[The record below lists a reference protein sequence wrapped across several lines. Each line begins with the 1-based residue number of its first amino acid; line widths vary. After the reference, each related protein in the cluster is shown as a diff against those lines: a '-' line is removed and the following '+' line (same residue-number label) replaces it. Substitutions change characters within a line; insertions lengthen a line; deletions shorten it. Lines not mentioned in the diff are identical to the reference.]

1 MSMHGRKMNSLGSDS
16 DSKLLL
22 QALISCFVINTFPFI
37 ISRYTQYYNNYK
49 VTLLLL
55 TYCIIL
61 STVSSP
67 IEVDTVTDSAA
78 PSGLKQS
85 FRFENKS
92 SLANDL
98 SFLAMMPEYCDVT
111 FLVGENQQ
119 PMCGVKAI
127 LASRS
132 R

>member
-1 MSMHGRKMNSLGSDS
+1 MLFYIK
-16 DSKLLL
+16 
-22 QALISCFVINTFPFI
+22 
-37 ISRYTQYYNNYK
+37 
-49 VTLLLL
+49 
-55 TYCIIL
+55 CIFL
-61 STVSSP
+61 SAVSSP
-67 IEVDTVTDSAA
+67 FEGDTVTDSAA
-78 PSGLKQS
+78 PGGLKQS

-111 FLVGENQQ
+111 FLVGEKQQ

>member
-1 MSMHGRKMNSLGSDS
+1 MS
-16 DSKLLL
+16 
-22 QALISCFVINTFPFI
+22 SCVVLF
-37 ISRYTQYYNNYK
+37 
-49 VTLLLL
+49 
-55 TYCIIL
+55 
-61 STVSSP
+61 TVSSP
-67 IEVDTVTDSAA
+67 SYESETVTDSAV
-78 PSGLKQS
+78 PGGLKQS
-85 FRFENKS
+85 FRFENKN

-111 FLVGENQQ
+111 FLVGQNQQ

>member
-1 MSMHGRKMNSLGSDS
+1 MS
-16 DSKLLL
+16 
-22 QALISCFVINTFPFI
+22 SCVVLF
-37 ISRYTQYYNNYK
+37 
-49 VTLLLL
+49 
-55 TYCIIL
+55 
-61 STVSSP
+61 TVSSP
-67 IEVDTVTDSAA
+67 SYESETVTDSAV
-78 PSGLKQS
+78 PGGLKQS

-111 FLVGENQQ
+111 FLVGQNQQ